1 MSQLMVMIVRVDDLD
16 KPEQLSEVWRQPVA
30 EINPGE
36 LEAERLL
43 DRLEGQ
49 VSETGWAL
57 MRRLLVEQWR
67 AVDEALVSAY
77 CAQQG
82 EAAVVAK
89 DGHDPLKVASRF
101 GVVQLPR
108 QVCYDPGRECHVL
121 PGNEG
126 LPAHQ
131 GQVTTRGLQE
141 WLCLLPQEV
150 PFGTAQRLL
159 GWLTRDPEVVS
170 ETQLR
175 RWVSR
180 HGQLIRQA
188 EQAEVEA
195 LQAQGDL
202 SHFQACLAPLSEPR
216 RPPAWPAELDAAVQ
230 ARLAQPEA
238 PAPEGVS
245 AADWER
251 VCQAHQAETP
261 IEQLRRLG
269 PTLQPGEIVASTD
282 DVGVRRPPKRRWLE
296 LRTACVRTAQGYRYL
311 SGSAEAVLQQLYVLL
326 ILCGGLSAKLT
337 LLGDGARWIG
347 TFFLKRLAA
356 WPASELI
363 VDWYHLAKKCYELT
377 SLICRGRQA
386 KKKLLGPLLYRLWRG
401 QVDEALALLES
412 ARPEA
417 KDPERLEQLI
427 TYLSER
433 RAYLP
438 DYRARRA
445 QRRYIGSAHTEKAND
460 LIVARRQKHRG
471 MHWERPCSDGLAAL
485 RTLLL
490 NGGWDLY
497 WQEYRVLPL
506 AVPKEA

>member
-36 LEAERLL
+36 VEAERLL

-49 VSETGWAL
+49 VTETGWAL

-67 AVDEALVSAY
+67 RVDEALVSAY
-77 CAQQG
+77 CAQHG
-82 EAAVVAK
+82 EAEVVAK

-101 GVVQLPR
+101 GIVQLPR
-108 QVCYDPGRECHVL
+108 QVCYDHGRQCHVL

-141 WLCLLPQEV
+141 WLCLLPQDL

-159 GWLTRDPEVVS
+159 GWLTRDPAVVS

-175 RWVSR
+175 RWVSH

-188 EQAEVEA
+188 EQAQVEA
-195 LQAQGDL
+195 LQHQRDW
-202 SHFQACLAPLSEPR
+202 SHLQACLAPLSEPR
-216 RPPAWPAELDAAVQ
+216 RPAAWSAEWDATVQ

-245 AADWER
+245 AGDWER
-251 VCQAHQAETP
+251 VLEARHAETDL
-261 IEQLRRLG
+261 ERLRRLG
-269 PTLQPGEIVASTD
+269 PQLHADEIVASTD
-282 DVGVRRPPKRRWLE
+282 DVGVRRPEKRRWLE
-296 LRTACVRTAQGYRYL
+296 LRTACVRTATGYRYL
-311 SGSAEAVLQQLYVLL
+311 SGNAGAVLPQLYLL
-326 ILCGGLSAKLT
+326 LVLCGGLTAKLT
-337 LLGDGARWIG
+337 LLGDGARWIA
-347 TFFLKRLAA
+347 TFFKTQLAG
-356 WPASELI
+356 WPGSELML
-363 VDWYHLAKKCYELT
+363 DWYHLSKKCYELT
-377 SLICRGRQA
+377 SLIARGRGA
-386 KKKLLGPLLYRLWRG
+386 KKALFSQLLYRLWRG
-401 QVDEALALLES
+401 QLDEALALLE
-412 ARPEA
+412 AYRPQA
-417 KDPERLEQLI
+417 KDTDSLETLMR
-427 TYLSER
+427 YLSER
-433 RAYLP
+433 REYLP
-438 DYRARRA
+438 NYKARRA
-445 QRRYIGSAHTEKAND
+445 QRQYIGSAHAEKAND
-460 LIVARRQKHRG
+460 LLVARRQKHRG
-471 MHWERPCSDGLAAL
+471 MHWREASSDGLAAL

-497 WQEYRVLPL
+497 WQQHQVLPL